1 MKLHPFNIIVAK
13 VFCWMYVCG
22 FGGQNDNDIFK
33 LILNAEQWGNED
45 SMDFQA
51 KCQWTKN
58 TIFSQSVFGAS
69 EGWGKNAKVCLQS
82 WVDEVLSTFIVAPPA
97 STLVILSHM
106 SFSNDDIIWK
116 KTPFSC
122 YNCMYCVELQQRASF
137 ASSSRRSFAVVG
149 GKLRLSPLSSSRHNL
164 RGRSFT
170 PSRSWQRRRKKLEP
184 FTSSNLELQLVEFGG
199 IRKTREHAESR
210 PPNFINDLIRSLLLF
225 RSLTV
230 FKVHHFWISFCA
242 KWTIKLEF

>member
-1 MKLHPFNIIVAK
+1 MCVAL
-13 VFCWMYVCG
+13 VARMTMTYSNSFWM
-22 FGGQNDNDIFK
+22 QSNEEMRIQWIFK
-33 LILNAEQWGNED
+33 QNVNELKTPY
-45 SMDFQA
+45 FL
-51 KCQWTKN
+51 
-58 TIFSQSVFGAS
+58 SQCSELRRVGA
-69 EGWGKNAKVCLQS
+69 KNAKVCLQS

-184 FTSSNLELQLVEFGG
+184 FTSSNLELQLVEFSG